1 MLTNSF
7 SVLFYLKKRSNY
19 VTGPL
24 PIYLRVT
31 LDGGRFELATK
42 RVCEPEK
49 WNSTSGRRNGHR
61 EDARSLNSYLD
72 ELHSKLHEIHRHL
85 VMMGKPVTISA
96 IKALLTGKSENEVMF
111 LKEFDKHNQRLIA
124 LKGKDY
130 AQGTILRY
138 KASYKHT
145 KDFIFWKFKKED
157 IDISKL
163 NYEFISDF
171 EFWLKTERKCA
182 HNTTMR
188 YLVYCKKIVLG
199 LIKTGQLQKDPFF
212 GFKIRKKEV
221 NREALS
227 ETELKAIAAKEF
239 STARLTQ
246 VRDIFLFSCYTGLS
260 YVDVQKLTV
269 SDIRIGQDDEQWV
282 IINRQKT
289 DTQSRILLLPMA
301 LDIIEKYKDDRS
313 RAVTGKLLPVLSNQK
328 MNAYLKEIAD
338 VCGIDRNIS
347 FHIARHTFATT
358 VTLSNGVPIE
368 SVSKMLG
375 HSNIRTTQIYA
386 KVVDKK
392 ISEDM
397 KKIKA
402 LYS

>member
-7 SVLFYLKKRSNY
+7 SVLFYLKKRGNY
-19 VTGPL
+19 VSGAL

-31 LDGGRFELATK
+31 ANGERFELATK
-42 RVCEPEK
+42 RACEPEK
-49 WNSTSGRRNGHR
+49 WNSASGRKNGIR
-61 EDARSLNSYLD
+61 EDTRLLNAYL
-72 ELHSKLHEIHRHL
+72 EALQSKVYEIHRHL
-85 VMMGKPVTISA
+85 VTSDEQVTVGA
-96 IKALLTGKSENEVMF
+96 IKVRLTGKPENEVMF
-111 LKEFDKHNQRLIA
+111 LEEFEKHNQRLIA
-124 LKGKDY
+124 LKGQEY
-130 AQGTILRY
+130 AHGTILRY

-145 KDFIFWKFKKED
+145 KDFILWKYNTDD
-157 IDISKL
+157 IDIQKL

-171 EFWLKTERKCA
+171 EFWLKSEKKCA

-199 LIKTGQLQKDPFF
+199 LIKTGLLQKDPFF
-212 GFKIRKKEV
+212 GFKVRKKEV
-221 NREALS
+221 NRTALT
-227 ETELKAIAAKEF
+227 ETELKAIASKQF
-239 STARLTQ
+239 PTARLTQ

-260 YVDVQKLTV
+260 YVDVQKLSR
-269 SDIRIGQDDEQWV
+269 SDIQAAEDGEQWV
-282 IINRQKT
+282 IVNRQKT
-289 DTQSRILLLPMA
+289 GSQSRVLLLPMA
-301 LDIIEKYKDDRS
+301 LKIISKYES
-313 RAVTGKLLPVLSNQK
+313 EPSCTITGKLLPVLSNQK

-338 VCGIDRNIS
+338 VCGVDRKIS

-358 VTLSNGVPIE
+358 VTLSNGVPME

-375 HSNIRTTQIYA
+375 HSNFRTTQIYA
-386 KVVDKK
+386 KIVDRK